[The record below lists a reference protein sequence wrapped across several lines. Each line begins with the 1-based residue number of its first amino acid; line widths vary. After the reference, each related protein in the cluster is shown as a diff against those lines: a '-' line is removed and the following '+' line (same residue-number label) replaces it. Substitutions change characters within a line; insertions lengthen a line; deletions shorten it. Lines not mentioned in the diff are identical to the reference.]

1 MAQSRKVRL
10 ASIVVEDTKGKTMQR
25 TILTAAAMLL
35 GGSLAVTTAKADMN
49 YGPVVDQAK
58 GLCFQKTPNTDAGFF
73 GYWAECPKAA
83 STSASAPAAPAVHH
97 RHAKHSEKD
106 AQ

>member
-1 MAQSRKVRL
+1 
-10 ASIVVEDTKGKTMQR
+10 VVKELKGQKMQR
-25 TILTAAAMLL
+25 IILIAAAMLI
-35 GGSLAVTTAKADMN
+35 GAGVAVTAAKADMN

-58 GLCFQKTPNTDAGFF
+58 GLCFQKTTNTDVGFF
-73 GYWAECPKAA
+73 GYWTECPK
-83 STSASAPAAPAVHH
+83 PAAAAVSTTAVHR